1 MFTKLCMIMQNTLS
15 IVTVRML
22 LLCVPLL
29 LLAARLPAQAA
40 AEMKQARERMVRIQI
55 AGRGIEDERV
65 LKAMRS
71 VPRHRFVPEDARRMG
86 YADQPLPIGHGQ
98 TISQP
103 YIVGYMTDIIEP
115 QKDDVVLEIGTGS
128 GYQAAVLS
136 PLVKDVYTVEIIEEL
151 AMSAKKR
158 LATLGYDNVHVRHA
172 DGYHGWKQHAP
183 YDAIIVTAA
192 TEHIPPPLIAQLK
205 DGGVM
210 VIPVG
215 SSFRTQYLML
225 VEKKDGKTS
234 TRTLMPVRFVP
245 FTRSR

>member
-1 MFTKLCMIMQNTLS
+1 M
-15 IVTVRML
+15 RML
-22 LLCVPLL
+22 LSCIPLL
-29 LLAARLPAQAA
+29 LVAELLPAQGN
-40 AEMKQARERMVRIQI
+40 AEMKEARERMVRVQI
-55 AGRGIEDERV
+55 AGRGVDNERV
-65 LKAMRS
+65 LDAMRS
-71 VPRHRFVPEDARRMG
+71 VPRHRFVPADARRMA

-103 YIVGYMTDIIEP
+103 YIVGYMTDIINP

-136 PLVKDVYTVEIIEEL
+136 PLVKEVYTVEIIEEL
-151 AMSAKKR
+151 ASSAKKR
-158 LATLGYDNVHVRHA
+158 IAALGYDNVHVRHG
-172 DGYHGWKQHAP
+172 DGYHGWKEHAP

-192 TEHIPPPLIAQLK
+192 AEHIPPPLIAQLK

-225 VEKKDGKTS
+225 VEKKDGETS

-245 FTRSR
+245 FTRDR